1 MRSMSLPRL
10 AVVAVLLSSCAAWDT
25 TNQYTPPPPA
35 EGPTP
40 SHVSPNAAYTPPP
53 PVGPTAPLPEPPH
66 VEIKVAIASVQLIED
81 CPDPAPAAEEARG
94 MSAKQSVARGD
105 VADGGSRFDRSCTQS
120 TVQLALRSDVQGP
133 FRVEAV
139 RVLDARTQRPVGK
152 TSLRGPTRWSAGDG
166 MYMPWDERVDVKSEL
181 KISYKLGAFDRVGGP
196 YVLELEVSVDG
207 HRQTIRSP
215 EFIDEPPHMMVT

>member
-25 TNQYTPPPPA
+25 TNQHTPPPPA

-40 SHVSPNAAYTPPP
+40 SHVAPNVAYTPPP

-81 CPDPAPAAEEARG
+81 CPDPAPAAAQE

-139 RVLDARTQRPVGK
+139 RVLDAKTQRPVGT
-152 TSLRGPTRWSAGDG
+152 TSLRGPTRWRAEDG